1 MISALGRQRLG
12 WADMTLVFIFFMGIY
27 LSINLQISSKIPLP
41 SVISGFAGF
50 LLLWRR
56 REQWHPHHIMALMG
70 VVVLYLGSILAA
82 PDFHFL
88 GKRFTGLVQ
97 LTYSLVICYALFATI
112 IEADRNQMAKLF
124 LGFCI
129 TIVIGCLLEQHAGLR
144 PISDAFRNKVYD
156 GSGVYD
162 ADLRDLLL
170 YGRVRPK
177 LFTSEPSAV
186 TFSYTFFAFCWY
198 MFSAWRWKIV
208 GYLGLL
214 GIGLLAM
221 PGPTLMLMLILII
234 PYEVFLGGRNR
245 APGLDILRLMKVGV
259 MALFFLAAF
268 VGIGKAVYSAR
279 LADLSGGKDGSFFF
293 RQTGPALVALEM
305 AKKYPMTG
313 IGLTGE
319 PFIKEEVIDIY
330 LNSPQFNYQWRIP
343 TRTSEALTN
352 YFWLHWIYLGVGC
365 GLLTLIGLSLW
376 LRVMGV
382 PSVLFCWST
391 WVILGQAA
399 GAYVGPRTWLILLV
413 PAAAAVLHRQV
424 VRRPVAELE
433 AEEADAQ
440 PAPVSRRLRLAAAR
454 R

>member
-1 MISALGRQRLG
+1 
-12 WADMTLVFIFFMGIY
+12 
-27 LSINLQISSKIPLP
+27 
-41 SVISGFAGF
+41 
-50 LLLWRR
+50 
-56 REQWHPHHIMALMG
+56 
-70 VVVLYLGSILAA
+70 
-82 PDFHFL
+82 
-88 GKRFTGLVQ
+88 
-97 LTYSLVICYALFATI
+97 
-112 IEADRNQMAKLF
+112 
-124 LGFCI
+124 
-129 TIVIGCLLEQHAGLR
+129 
-144 PISDAFRNKVYD
+144 
-156 GSGVYD
+156 
-162 ADLRDLLL
+162 
-170 YGRVRPK
+170 
-177 LFTSEPSAV
+177 
-186 TFSYTFFAFCWY
+186 
-198 MFSAWRWKIV
+198 
-208 GYLGLL
+208 
-214 GIGLLAM
+214 
-221 PGPTLMLMLILII
+221 
-234 PYEVFLGGRNR
+234 
-245 APGLDILRLMKVGV
+245 
-259 MALFFLAAF
+259 
-268 VGIGKAVYSAR
+268 
-279 LADLSGGKDGSFFF
+279 
-293 RQTGPALVALEM
+293 
-305 AKKYPMTG
+305 MTG